1 MTLNNNRR
9 NISEISWLYTFGV
22 LLTIFGH
29 SHSNDWTTFPSRPID
44 FIYSFH
50 MPLFFCISGYL
61 FAKSHSLEKNGFSKW
76 IGDKSKRLL
85 IPYFVISAIS
95 FIPKTLLEKGSL
107 NGIGFEELLQCFFAP
122 RNNVWGHFWFLP
134 VIFIFY
140 LVFGLW
146 KSFFYNS
153 VKYKKFA
160 AVGMLAVTL
169 ALHFIKTDIM
179 WLSFSDL
186 CKFAVYFVI
195 GFSACEVIK
204 VKKLRKAGLIAG
216 TLVLVFVSVI
226 LFLNFRHNAL
236 VMFIESILMLV
247 ACLFLSQ
254 LLAEKNLKCV
264 DFLNENVFT
273 FYIWSWP
280 FQAVA
285 EKLLTHFS
293 AEWYVY
299 TIVMFFIGAIAPCVI
314 IVVYKKLKFIN
325 CNFLNYLLGF
335 RVGQVYPKQP

>member
-1 MTLNNNRR
+1 
-9 NISEISWLYTFGV
+9 
-22 LLTIFGH
+22 
-29 SHSNDWTTFPSRPID
+29 
-44 FIYSFH
+44 

-61 FAKSHSLEKNGFSKW
+61 FAKSHSLEKNGFLKW

-95 FIPKTLLEKGSL
+95 FIPKTLIEKGSL
-107 NGIGFEELLQCFFAP
+107 TGIGLNELLQCFFAP

-169 ALHFIKTDIM
+169 VLHFIKTDIE
-179 WLSFSDL
+179 WLGIRDL
-186 CKFAVYFVI
+186 CKFAVYFAI

-204 VKKLRKAGLIAG
+204 VKKLRKAGLIAS
-216 TLVLVFVSVI
+216 TLVLVFVSLV
-226 LFLNFRHNAL
+226 LFLKFRHNAP

-254 LLAEKNLKCV
+254 LLAEKNFKYV
-264 DFLNENVFT
+264 NFLNENVFT

-285 EKLLTHFS
+285 EKILSLFS

-299 TIVMFFIGAIAPCVI
+299 TIVMFCFNYQIF
-314 IVVYKKLKFIN
+314 YQSF
-325 CNFLNYLLGF
+325 NF
-335 RVGQVYPKQP
+335 

>member
-1 MTLNNNRR
+1 MTRNNNRK
-9 NISEISWLYTFGV
+9 NINEISLLYTFGV
-22 LLTIFGH
+22 LLTICGH
-29 SHSNDWTTFPSRPID
+29 SHSNDWTTFPSLPIE

-61 FAKSHSLEKNGFSKW
+61 FAKSHSLENNGFLKW

-85 IPYFVISAIS
+85 IPYFVISAIA

-107 NGIGFEELLQCFFAP
+107 DGIGLNELFQCFFVP

-134 VIFIFY
+134 VIFIFF

-146 KSFFYNS
+146 KTFFYNS
-153 VKYKKFA
+153 LKHKKC
-160 AVGMLAVTL
+160 AVVGIFTVALV
-169 ALHFIKTDIM
+169 LHFIKTDIE
-179 WLSFSDL
+179 WLGFSDL
-186 CKFAVYFVI
+186 CEFAVYFVI
-195 GFSACEVIK
+195 GFSACEIIK
-204 VKKLRKAGLIAG
+204 IKKLRNSELIVS
-216 TLVLVFVSVI
+216 TLVLTAVSII
-226 LFLNFRHNAL
+226 LFLKFRHNAL

-254 LLAEKNLKCV
+254 LLAEKNFKFV

-280 FQAVA
+280 FQAVS
-285 EKLLTHFS
+285 EKILNLFS
-293 AEWYVY
+293 LDWYVY
-299 TIVMFFIGAIAPCVI
+299 TIVMFFTGVVAPCVI
-314 IVVYKKLKFIN
+314 IIIYKKLKFIN
-325 CNFLNYLLGF
+325 CSFLSYLLGF